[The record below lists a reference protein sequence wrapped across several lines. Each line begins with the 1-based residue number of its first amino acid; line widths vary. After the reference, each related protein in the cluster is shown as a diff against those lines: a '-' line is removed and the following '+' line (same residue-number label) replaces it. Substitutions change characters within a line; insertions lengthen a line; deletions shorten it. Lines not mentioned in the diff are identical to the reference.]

1 MQGVT
6 KMTDKIVLVAGV
18 ICTVLAGIVVY
29 LYIGNLRLEAKVSG
43 LESDLVVCKTNN
55 VTVKSA
61 LDKQNEKIASMEIDL
76 EERNA
81 KYQELLNQ
89 PPEIRYEVV
98 YKKVPSIEVKS
109 DECKEIKKLIDDI
122 RSAGY

>member
-1 MQGVT
+1 
-6 KMTDKIVLVAGV
+6 MTDKVVLVAGV
-18 ICTVLAGIVVY
+18 VCTVLAGIVVY
-29 LYIGNLRLEAKVSG
+29 LYIGNLRLEAKVSD

-61 LDKQNEKIASMEIDL
+61 LDRQNEKIANMEIDL

-89 PPEIRYEVV
+89 PPEIRYKTV
-98 YKKVPSIEVKS
+98 YEKVPSIEVKS